1 MASKVLEAYPPEE
14 PVYHP
19 KGPVYQV
26 LTFPPKPEGDP
37 DCLSNNSSEGRQ
49 YVVFT
54 ENRRIFAPRI
64 RMYSIKNVAKLWY
77 CEYKD
82 EHPANQRQ
90 HMPTWEQQIGKIE
103 CMPLI
108 CLVNTRGAAKSHRE
122 PEEKIMARVQ
132 AKVYDILTSDEEAN
146 DKRRYMQWLSDRLRG
161 TQVKTENTKN
171 IQYATRILQFDQ

>member
-1 MASKVLEAYPPEE
+1 MASNMLDF
-14 PVYHP
+14 P

-26 LTFPPKPEGDP
+26 LTFPPKIKGDP
-37 DCLSNNSSEGRQ
+37 DCLSDNRLEGRR

-64 RMYSIKNVAKLWY
+64 RMYPINNVAKLWY
-77 CEYKD
+77 CEYKN

-108 CLVNTRGAAKSHRE
+108 CLVNTRDPARIRRE
-122 PEEKIMARVQ
+122 EESQSKARVEKQ
-132 AKVYDILTSDEEAN
+132 VYNSLVSDEEAN
-146 DKRRYMQWLSDRLRG
+146 DKKYDLQRLVNLVWQ
-161 TQVKTENTKN
+161 TQVETENTES
-171 IQYATRILQFDQ
+171 I